1 MSNIADLETLPGMP
15 RLMSEAQIRAELE
28 ALPTEKL
35 QELASNIIADVEQGE
50 REPTGF
56 GDELDLII
64 DILVKRVTLDDA
76 AAYAKGELPLG
87 LPPDPVSEEVT
98 ETTIIFQG
106 SAVPSKEQ
114 IERDV
119 WIRRDRE
126 HRLAQRTL
134 FYMRPSRRK
143 IK

>member
-1 MSNIADLETLPGMP
+1 
-15 RLMSEAQIRAELE
+15 MSEAQIRAELE

>member
-1 MSNIADLETLPGMP
+1 MP